1 MLKIDAHQHF
11 WKYNPVRDRWIDER
25 MSVLQNDFL
34 PGDLYPLLKEN
45 GIDGCVV
52 VQSDQSKEE
61 NTFQLQNAKEYDF
74 IKGVVGWV
82 DLRAKDIQE
91 QLTGYKQFDKM
102 KGFRHILQSEVQRD
116 VMLSPGF
123 LQGIGFLK
131 KYDFTYDILILPDQ
145 LEAVNKFV
153 SLFPDQKFV
162 VDHLAKP
169 FIKSKDIDQWKKEIT
184 SLSHYENVFCKLSGM
199 TTEANWNSWQA
210 ADIIP
215 YIDTVV
221 GSFGT
226 HRIMFGSDWPVCLLA
241 GSYQETLSL
250 VMDYFS
256 SFSKQEQEQ
265 FFGGNAIQFYNL

>member
-11 WKYNPVRDRWIDER
+11 WKYNPVRDSWIDER

-34 PGDLYPLLKEN
+34 PTDLYPLLKEN
-45 GIDGCVV
+45 GIDGCIV

-61 NTFQLQNAKEYDF
+61 NTFQLANAQEHDF

-82 DLRAKDIQE
+82 DFQSADCEEHLIQ
-91 QLTGYKQFDKM
+91 YKQYRKM

-116 VMLSPGF
+116 FMLNPGF
-123 LQGIGFLK
+123 IKGIGLLK

-145 LEAVNKFV
+145 LEAVSKFV

-162 VDHLAKP
+162 IDHLAKP
-169 FIKSKDIDQWKKEIT
+169 SIKSKDIDQWKKEIT
-184 SLSHYENVFCKLSGM
+184 SISHYENVCCKLSGM
-199 TTEANWNSWQA
+199 TTEAGWNTWQG

-215 YIDTVV
+215 YIDVVV

-226 HRIMFGSDWPVCLLA
+226 SRIMFGSDWPVCLLA
-241 GSYQETLSL
+241 GSYQKTLSL
-250 VMDYFS
+250 VTDYFS
-256 SFSKQEQEQ
+256 SFSKQEQDQ

>member
-11 WKYNPVRDRWIDER
+11 WKYNAVRDSWIDER

-34 PGDLYPLLKEN
+34 PGNLYPLLKEN
-45 GIDGCVV
+45 GIDGCIV
-52 VQSDQSKEE
+52 VQSDQSEEE
-61 NTFQLQNAKEYDF
+61 NTFQLQNAEEHDF

-82 DLRAKDIQE
+82 DFRAKDIQE
-91 QLTGYKQFDKM
+91 QLIFYKQFNKM
-102 KGFRHILQSEVQRD
+102 KGFRHMLQSEVQRD
-116 VMLSPGF
+116 LMLSSGF
-123 LQGIGFLK
+123 LQGISLLK

-145 LEAVNKFV
+145 LEAVDKFV

-169 FIKSKDIDQWKKEIT
+169 SIKSKDIDQWKKEII
-184 SLSHYENVFCKLSGM
+184 SLSHYENVCCKLSGM
-199 TTEANWNSWQA
+199 TTEASWNSWQA

-215 YIDTVV
+215 YLDVVV

-226 HRIMFGSDWPVCLLA
+226 SRILFGSDWPVCLLA

-250 VMDYFS
+250 VTDYFS
-256 SFSKQEQEQ
+256 SFSKQEQDQ